1 MKKTPLVRLLFLG
14 VLVAAGAFCAWY
26 FRDKLEPALQWVRDL
41 GYWGLVILGAAYLP
55 SALVAFPPA
64 FLLTIAAGA
73 FYDIVPAV
81 IAISLG
87 STLAAT
93 CAFLLGRTL
102 ARGWVEA
109 NVANRPVFKALDTAV
124 AEGGFKIVLLTRLSP
139 LLPFFVL
146 NYAYGLTKVKLRDFV
161 LASWIGM
168 LPGTLLYVYIGSTV
182 RGAADAVLAGGKPPD
197 SGVAG
202 RVLWWIGLGATV
214 LVTVLVTRQARQA
227 LQKTLK
233 TNEGEGEG
241 EDKDKG
247 PPTPQGGDHPAEP
260 LTVAPPDEFNRKLLD
275 NVHPSNWVNP
285 APPPRYHLVV
295 VGAGTAGLVTAA
307 GAAGLGA
314 RVALIER
321 DLFGGDCLNVG
332 CVPSKALLRAARA
345 AAEVRAAGRFG
356 VHTGEVAVDFP
367 AVMERLRRLRSDMS
381 GNDSASRF
389 RGLGVDVY
397 LGGGKFTGKDTVEV
411 AGKILRFRR
420 AAVTTGARAAKPDI
434 SGLADVGYL
443 TNETVF
449 NLTELPR
456 RLAVVGA
463 GPIGCELA
471 QAFARFGSEV
481 ALLGKQPSLLPRED
495 AKASEL
501 VKQAMVQDGVK
512 LFLGVGVMR
521 AEKNGMDK
529 ILHLADGREVR
540 ADAILVGVGRTPNVE
555 WLGLEAA
562 GVTYDPK
569 KGIHVDDRLRTS
581 NPRIFSAGD
590 VCSRYQFTHAA
601 DAMAR
606 IVIQNAL
613 FYGGAKVSNLT
624 VPWCTYTEPEVAHV
638 GLYEHE
644 AKEKGVEV
652 DVFTQEMR
660 HVDRAILDG
669 DTEGFVKILV
679 RKGTDRIVGVDIV
692 ARHAGEMISELTAVM
707 VAKGGLRTLG
717 QTIHPY
723 PTQAEALRK
732 VADVYSRTR
741 LTPFVKGL
749 FGKWFRWTE

>member
-1 MKKTPLVRLLFLG
+1 VKKTPVVRLLLLG
-14 VLVAAGAFCAWY
+14 VIVFAGSFSAWY
-26 FRDKLEPALQWVRDL
+26 FRDKLEPALQSIHDF
-41 GYWGLVILGAAYLP
+41 GFWGLVILGGAYLP
-55 SALVAFPPA
+55 SALLAFPPA
-64 FLLTIAAGA
+64 LLLTIAAGA
-73 FYDIVPAV
+73 FYDIIPAT

-109 NVANRPVFKALDTAV
+109 NVANRPIFKALDIAV

-139 LLPFFVL
+139 LLPFFLL
-146 NYAYGLTKVKLRDFV
+146 NYAYGLTKVRLRDYV

-168 LPGTLLYVYIGSTV
+168 LPGTLLYIYIGSTAN
-182 RGAADAVLAGGKPPD
+182 AAAALASGKAPD

-202 RVLWWIGLGATV
+202 WVLWGVGLAATV

-227 LQKTLK
+227 LAKALK
-233 TNEGEGEG
+233 TNEGD
-241 EDKDKG
+241 DKDKDHTAPREDT
-247 PPTPQGGDHPAEP
+247 PPAKRLTVEP
-260 LTVAPPDEFNRKLLD
+260 LDEFNRKLLG
-275 NVHPSNWVNP
+275 NVHPADWINP
-285 APPPRYHLVV
+285 EPPSRYHLVV
-295 VGAGTAGLVTAA
+295 IGAGTAGLVTAA

-332 CVPSKALLRAARA
+332 CVPSKALVRAARA
-345 AAEVRAAGRFG
+345 AAEVRRASRFG
-356 VHTGEVAVDFP
+356 VRTSDAAVDFP
-367 AVMERLRRLRSDMS
+367 AVMERMRRLRSGIS
-381 GNDSASRF
+381 GNDSAERF

-397 LGGGKFTGKDTVEV
+397 LGGGTFIGKDRVEI
-411 AGKILRFRR
+411 AGKTLHFRR
-420 AAVTTGARAAKPDI
+420 AVIATGARAAQPDI

-456 RLAVVGA
+456 RLALVGA

-481 ALLGKQPSLLPRED
+481 FLLGKQPAVLPRED
-495 AKASEL
+495 AAASDL
-501 VKQAMVQDGVK
+501 VKQAMERDGVK
-512 LFLGVGVMR
+512 LFLGVNIVR
-521 AEKNGMDK
+521 AEMSGGDK
-529 ILHLADGREVR
+529 VLHLADGREVR
-540 ADAILVGVGRTPNVE
+540 ADAILVGVGRTPNVAG
-555 WLGLEAA
+555 LGLEAA
-562 GVTYDPK
+562 GVQYDPK
-569 KGIHVDDRLRTS
+569 KGVHVDDLLCTS

-613 FYGGAKVSNLT
+613 FYGGAKVSRLT
-624 VPWCTYTEPEVAHV
+624 IPWCTYTEPEVAHV

-644 AKEKGVEV
+644 AKKKGVKV
-652 DVFTQEMR
+652 DIFTQEMR

-669 DTEGFVKILV
+669 DTEGFVKVLV
-679 RKGTDRIVGVDIV
+679 RKGTDRIVGATIV

-707 VAKGGLRTLG
+707 VAKGGMRSLG

-732 VADVYSRTR
+732 VADAYNRTR
-741 LTPFVKGL
+741 LTPFVAGL
-749 FGKWFRWTE
+749 FKKWFRWTA

>member
-1 MKKTPLVRLLFLG
+1 MKKTSLVRLLFLG
-14 VLVAAGAFCAWY
+14 VLVVAGAFSAWY

-41 GYWGLVILGAAYLP
+41 GLWGLIILGAAYLP
-55 SALVAFPPA
+55 SALIAFPPA

-73 FYDIVPAV
+73 FYDIVPAT

-124 AEGGFKIVLLTRLSP
+124 ADGGFKIVLLTRLSP

-202 RVLWWIGLGATV
+202 RVLWWVGLGATV

-233 TNEGEGEG
+233 TKEGEGEG

-285 APPPRYHLVV
+285 EPPPRYHLVV

-356 VHTGEVAVDFP
+356 VHAGEAAVDFP

-562 GVTYDPK
+562 GVQYDPK

-613 FYGGAKVSNLT
+613 FYGGAKVSNL
-624 VPWCTYTEPEVAHV
+624 VIPWCTYTEPEVAHV

-679 RKGTDRIVGVDIV
+679 RKGTDRIVGATIV
-692 ARHAGEMISELTAVM
+692 ARHAGEMISELTAVI

-732 VADVYSRTR
+732 VADAYSRTR

-749 FGKWFRWTE
+749 FRKWFRWTE

>member
-1 MKKTPLVRLLFLG
+1 MKKTPVVRLVLLG
-14 VLVAAGAFCAWY
+14 VLIVAGSLSAWL
-26 FRDKLEPALQWVRDL
+26 FRDKLEQAPQWIPDL
-41 GYWGLVILGAAYLP
+41 GFWGLVILGAAYLP
-55 SALVAFPPA
+55 AALVSFPPA
-64 FLLTIAAGA
+64 SLLTIAAGA
-73 FYDIVPAV
+73 LYPVAQAT

-109 NVANRPVFKALDTAV
+109 NVAKRPIFKALDTAV

-139 LLPFFVL
+139 LLPFFLL
-146 NYAYGLTKVKLRDFV
+146 NYAYGLTKVRLRDYV

-168 LPGTLLYVYIGSTV
+168 LPGTLLYIYIGSTV
-182 RGAADAVLAGGKPPD
+182 GSAAALAGGKAPE
-197 SGVAG
+197 SGVLG
-202 RVLWWIGLGATV
+202 KVFWWVGLGATV
-214 LVTVLVTRQARQA
+214 LVTFLVTRQARQT
-227 LQKTLK
+227 LQKALK
-233 TNEGEGEG
+233 TKDGEGQ
-241 EDKDKG
+241 
-247 PPTPQGGDHPAEP
+247 PAPQQDDQAAER

-275 NVHPSNWVNP
+275 NVHPADWINP
-285 APPPRYHLVV
+285 EPPPRYHLVV
-295 VGAGTAGLVTAA
+295 IGAGTAGLVTAA

-345 AAEVRAAGRFG
+345 AAEVRAANRFG
-356 VHTGEVAVDFP
+356 VRAGEGTVDFP
-367 AVMERLRRLRSDMS
+367 AVMERMRRLRSGIS
-381 GNDSASRF
+381 GNDSALRF

-397 LGGGKFTGKDTVEV
+397 LGEGKFTGSDTVEV
-411 AGKILRFRR
+411 AGKTLRFRR
-420 AAVTTGARAAKPDI
+420 AVIATGARAAKPDI
-434 SGLADVGYL
+434 PGLADAGYL

-481 ALLGKQPSLLPRED
+481 FLLGKQPTLLPRED
-495 AKASEL
+495 ADASQL
-501 VKQAMVQDGVK
+501 VKRAMEQDGVK
-512 LFLGVGVMR
+512 LFLGVNIVR
-521 AEKNGMDK
+521 AETNGMDK
-529 ILHLADGREVR
+529 VLHLADGREVR
-540 ADAILVGVGRTPNVE
+540 ADAILVGVGRTPNVAG
-555 WLGLEAA
+555 LGLEAT
-562 GVTYDPK
+562 GVNYDPK
-569 KGIHVDDRLRTS
+569 KGVRVDDRLRTS
-581 NPRIFSAGD
+581 NPLIFSAGD
-590 VCSRYQFTHAA
+590 VCSRFKFTHAA

-613 FYGGAKVSNLT
+613 FYGGAKVSGLT
-624 VPWCTYTEPEVAHV
+624 IPWCTYTEPEVAHV

-644 AKEKGVEV
+644 AEEKGVKI
-652 DVFTQEMR
+652 DVFTQEMG

-669 DTEGFVKILV
+669 DAEGFVKVLV
-679 RKGTDRIVGVDIV
+679 HKGTDRIVGATIV
-692 ARHAGEMISELTAVM
+692 ARHAGEMISEVTAVM

-732 VADVYSRTR
+732 VADAYSRGR
-741 LTPFVKGL
+741 LTPFVKRL
-749 FGKWFRWTE
+749 FQRWFRWTS

>member
-1 MKKTPLVRLLFLG
+1 MKKIPLVRLLLLG

-26 FRDKLEPALQWVRDL
+26 FRDKLEPALNWVHDL
-41 GYWGLVILGAAYLP
+41 GYWGLLILGAAYLP

-64 FLLTIAAGA
+64 FLLTIAAGV
-73 FYDIVPAV
+73 FYYIAPAV

-109 NVANRPVFKALDTAV
+109 NVAKRPVFKALDTAV

-139 LLPFFVL
+139 LLPFFIL

-161 LASWIGM
+161 LASWLGM

-182 RGAADAVLAGGKPPD
+182 GSASALAGGKAPD
-197 SGVAG
+197 SGNLG
-202 RVLWWIGLGATV
+202 RVFWWVGLGATV

-227 LQKTLK
+227 LQKAIK
-233 TNEGEGEG
+233 TNEGQDEKKE
-241 EDKDKG
+241 
-247 PPTPQGGDHPAEP
+247 PPMPQKNDQPAEP

-275 NVHPSNWVNP
+275 NVHPADWVNP

-345 AAEVRAAGRFG
+345 AWEVRTSSRFG
-356 VHTGEVAVDFP
+356 VHTSEAVVDFP
-367 AVMERLRRLRSDMS
+367 TIMERMRRLRSEMS
-381 GNDSASRF
+381 GNDSALRF
-389 RGLGVDVY
+389 RELGVDVY
-397 LGGGKFTGKDTVEV
+397 LGGATFTGKDTLEV
-411 AGKILRFRR
+411 AGKTLRFRR
-420 AAVTTGARAAKPDI
+420 AAITTGARASKPDI
-434 SGLADVGYL
+434 SGLSDVSYL

-481 ALLGKQPSLLPRED
+481 ALLGKQPAVLPRED

-501 VKQAMVQDGVK
+501 VKQAMVQGGVK
-512 LFLGVGVMR
+512 LFLGVGVVR
-521 AEKNGMDK
+521 AETNGMDK
-529 ILHLADGREVR
+529 VLHLADGREVR
-540 ADAILVGVGRTPNVE
+540 ADAILVGVGRTPNVAG
-555 WLGLEAA
+555 LGLEAA
-562 GVTYDPK
+562 GVNYDPK
-569 KGIHVDDRLRTS
+569 KGIHVDDRLCTS

-590 VCSRYQFTHAA
+590 VCSRYQFTHMA

-606 IVIQNAL
+606 IVVQNAL
-613 FYGGAKVSNLT
+613 FYGGAKVSRLII
-624 VPWCTYTEPEVAHV
+624 PWCTYTEPEVAHV

-644 AKEKGVEV
+644 AKEKGVKV

-660 HVDRAILDG
+660 KVDRAILDG
-669 DTEGFVKILV
+669 DTEGFVKVLV
-679 RKGTDRIVGVDIV
+679 RKGTDRIVGADIV

-732 VADVYSRTR
+732 VADAYSRTR

-749 FGKWFRWTE
+749 FGKWFRWTA

>member
-1 MKKTPLVRLLFLG
+1 MKKTPVVRLVLLG
-14 VLVAAGAFCAWY
+14 VLVVAGSFSAWY
-26 FRDKLEPALQWVRDL
+26 FRDKLEPALKWIHDL
-41 GYWGLVILGAAYLP
+41 GLWGLVILGGAYLP
-55 SALVAFPPA
+55 SALIAFPPA

-73 FYDIVPAV
+73 FYDIVPAT

-109 NVANRPVFKALDTAV
+109 NVAKRPLFKALDTAV

-139 LLPFFVL
+139 LLPFTIL
-146 NYAYGLTKVKLRDFV
+146 NYAYGLTKVKLRDYV

-182 RGAADAVLAGGKPPD
+182 GSAAALAGGKPPD
-197 SGVAG
+197 SGVLG
-202 RVLWWIGLGATV
+202 WVFWWVGLGATV

-227 LQKTLK
+227 LQKALK
-233 TNEGEGEG
+233 TNEGESLRGTAVSAVFRLSHTA
-241 EDKDKG
+241 DTAV
-247 PPTPQGGDHPAEP
+247 PHS

-285 APPPRYHLVV
+285 EPPPRYHLIVI
-295 VGAGTAGLVTAA
+295 GAGTAGLVTAA

-345 AAEVRAAGRFG
+345 AAEVRSSGRFG
-356 VHTGEVAVDFP
+356 VHADDVAVDFP
-367 AVMERLRRLRSDMS
+367 AVMERMRRLRSDMS
-381 GNDSASRF
+381 GNDSVSRF

-397 LGGGKFTGKDTVEV
+397 IGAAKFTGKDTVEV
-411 AGKILRFRR
+411 AGKALRFRR
-420 AAVTTGARAAKPDI
+420 AAITTGARAAKPDI
-434 SGLADVGYL
+434 AGLVDVGYL

-481 ALLGKQPSLLPRED
+481 FLLGKQPTLLPRED

-501 VKQAMVQDGVK
+501 VKKAMVQDGVK
-512 LFLGVGVMR
+512 LLLGANVVR
-521 AEKNGMDK
+521 AEKSGTDK
-529 ILHLADGREVR
+529 VLHLADGREVR
-540 ADAILVGVGRTPNVE
+540 ADAILVGVGRTPNVAG
-555 WLGLEAA
+555 LGLEAA
-562 GVTYDPK
+562 GVNYDPK
-569 KGIHVDDRLRTS
+569 RGIHVDDRLRTS
-581 NPRIFSAGD
+581 NPRVFSAGD
-590 VCSRYQFTHAA
+590 VCSRYQFTHVA

-606 IVIQNAL
+606 MVVQNAL

-624 VPWCTYTEPEVAHV
+624 IPWCTYTEPEVAHV

-644 AKEKGVEV
+644 ANEKGVKV

-660 HVDRAILDG
+660 RVDRAILDG
-669 DTEGFVKILV
+669 DTEGFVKVLV
-679 RKGTDRIVGVDIV
+679 RKGTDRIVGATIV
-692 ARHAGEMISELTAVM
+692 ARHAGEMISELTAVIL
-707 VAKGGLRTLG
+707 AKGGLRTLG

-732 VADVYSRTR
+732 VADAYSRTR

-749 FGKWFRWTE
+749 FQKWFRWTA